1 MYGAGPPG
9 SSVESH
15 RYHIELEVN
24 NPIQNNDDADPNNP
38 GARRNTRKSIDQI
51 KQEQAKASNNQI
63 STIFQ
68 ILKPLSLG
76 SLCTIAQQIEHQ
88 FLQAQSKREQRRIEW
103 EKEAEG
109 EAEPALYND
118 DSDEEFDASALHG
131 LGGGEPAFMP
141 PVGGLL
147 RDMWPD
153 GADPNELLQDRLMGI
168 RMDIERLLFQDIGG
182 GFNGGMP
189 GFLRDPFEQDGF
201 GYNGGLFGGGGPFGG
216 GFGAGAGFPPR
227 QP

>member
-1 MYGAGPPG
+1 
-9 SSVESH
+9 
-15 RYHIELEVN
+15 
-24 NPIQNNDDADPNNP
+24 
-38 GARRNTRKSIDQI
+38 
-51 KQEQAKASNNQI
+51 
-63 STIFQ
+63 
-68 ILKPLSLG
+68 
-76 SLCTIAQQIEHQ
+76 
-88 FLQAQSKREQRRIEW
+88 
-103 EKEAEG
+103 
-109 EAEPALYND
+109 
-118 DSDEEFDASALHG
+118 
-131 LGGGEPAFMP
+131 MP